1 MSITFR
7 EFVELVEGKKKE
19 KKKNK
24 NLSPSMPPNVVP
36 GTYHRTPE
44 YTEYTLAP
52 YTGPSKPFKKP
63 KDVTR
68 ELNNQGGTGRKAIE
82 KVIKQRRK
90 EEQQEGFSYGN
101 KSYQQELEKKRKEAE
116 ERKRKEEEQRNNAA
130 REAFRHGEGM
140 VSYEKDPKTGK
151 VVRGR
156 RTKDGV
162 FTPDTQET
170 VHLTLSLV
178 IDKIKTNQTSL

>member
-7 EFVELVEGKKKE
+7 EFVELVEGKKK
-19 KKKNK
+19 KNK
-24 NLSPSMPPNVVP
+24 KLSPSIPPNVVP

-63 KDVTR
+63 KDVTI

-101 KSYQQELEKKRKEAE
+101 KSYQQKLEKKRKEAE
-116 ERKRKEEEQRNNAA
+116 ERKRKEEEQRR
-130 REAFRHGEGM
+130 RELYHER
-140 VSYEKDPKTGK
+140 T
-151 VVRGR
+151 RGR
-156 RTKDGV
+156 GIRAVHKGKSGWIKDGV

-170 VHLTLSLV
+170 VHLTLGLV
-178 IDKIKTNQTSL
+178 IDKIRTNQTSL